1 MKRKYHLGYLKSGK
15 DFLKW
20 RLSGKVSNQ
29 GTSDWVALLLQLV
42 DRDMPHRWV
51 FSHRSSGPLAFRK
64 NPLHGHRVSWGLSLR
79 CPQLVWLH
87 HGKSHRLVSMGF
99 LLIPSREVGGEGFLL
114 SFITIYFKYFCG
126 YRHMETQI
134 LQDT

>member
-42 DRDMPHRWV
+42 DRDMPHIWV

-64 NPLHGHRVSWGLSLR
+64 NPLHGHRVSWGLSITD
-79 CPQLVWLH
+79 
-87 HGKSHRLVSMGF
+87 SMDVSLSELWESVMD
-99 LLIPSREVGGEGFLL
+99 REAW
-114 SFITIYFKYFCG
+114 
-126 YRHMETQI
+126 RA
-134 LQDT
+134 